1 MRSLG
6 VVKTLVCLLNRKSD
20 KINNMNKLIKNSS
33 AQDEMPV
40 WLPRATILIIGT
52 LLATYFGLQL
62 FVRLK
67 DIVFWLVTALFL
79 SFALEPL
86 VNSLQ
91 KRGWKRGL
99 ATGVIL
105 ALFLLVAVVFVA
117 AMVPLV
123 ITQVKELIESAPSW
137 VNRIS
142 DTLKNSFGISVTTQE
157 LLDQIQSAN
166 VSLGSTASNV
176 AGNIL
181 DISNKILGGIF
192 QMFTILLFTFYFV
205 AEGPII
211 RRKLLT
217 LIPAN
222 QQKIVLETWE
232 VSIDKTGGYL
242 YSRLLLA
249 VASAVVTFL
258 LLTVIGVPFALPLA
272 LWMGLISQ
280 FIPVIGTF
288 IAAALPLMVAL
299 LENPWSALVFVIYV
313 VLYQQFE
320 NYVLGP
326 RITAKTMQ
334 LHPAVAVAA
343 ALIGGTL
350 AGVLGAFL
358 ALPVAAILQ
367 VMVGAYVKRHEVITS
382 DGDLLGVSRVKK

>member
-1 MRSLG
+1 
-6 VVKTLVCLLNRKSD
+6 
-20 KINNMNKLIKNSS
+20 MNKLIKNSS

-222 QQKIVLETWE
+222 QQKVVLETWE
-232 VSIDKTGGYL
+232 VAIEKTGGYL
-242 YSRLLLA
+242 YSRILLA
-249 VASAVVTFL
+249 LASAVVTFL
-258 LLTVIGVPFALPLA
+258 LLTIIGVPFALPLA

>member
-1 MRSLG
+1 ME
-6 VVKTLVCLLNRKSD
+6 
-20 KINNMNKLIKNSS
+20 NNIKNSPGR
-33 AQDEMPV
+33 DDMPT
-40 WLPRATILIIGT
+40 WLPRATLLVLGT
-52 LLATYFGLQL
+52 LLGTYFGLQL
-62 FVRLK
+62 LVRLR
-67 DIVFWLVTALFL
+67 DIVFWLFTALFL

-91 KRGWKRGL
+91 KKGWKRGF

-105 ALFLLVAVVFVA
+105 AAFLLVAIVFVA
-117 AMVPLV
+117 AMVPLIIAQV
-123 ITQVKELIESAPSW
+123 RELVEKAPDWVFRVSDFMNNNFSITI
-137 VNRIS
+137 
-142 DTLKNSFGISVTTQE
+142 TTQQ

-166 VSLGSTASNV
+166 VSLGSTATNV
-176 AGNIL
+176 AGNLL

-205 AEGPII
+205 AEGPQI

-232 VSIDKTGGYL
+232 VAIEKTGGYL

-249 VASAVVTFL
+249 VASAVVTFIL
-258 LLTVIGVPFALPLA
+258 LSIIGVPFALPLA

-280 FIPVIGTF
+280 FIPVVGTF
-288 IAAALPLMVAL
+288 IAASLPLMVAL
-299 LENPWSALVFVIYV
+299 LENPWSGLVFVIYV

-320 NYVLGP
+320 NYILGP
-326 RITAKTMQ
+326 RITARTMQ
-334 LHPAVAVAA
+334 LHPAVAVGA
-343 ALIGGTL
+343 ALVGGTL

-358 ALPVAAILQ
+358 ALPIAAILQ
-367 VMVGAYVKRHEVITS
+367 VMVGAYIKRHEVIDR
-382 DGDLLGVSRVKK
+382 DGDLLGVNRKSKKN

>member
-1 MRSLG
+1 ME
-6 VVKTLVCLLNRKSD
+6 KN
-20 KINNMNKLIKNSS
+20 IKNNSS
-33 AQDEMPV
+33 RDDMPT
-40 WLPRATILIIGT
+40 WLPRATLLVVGT

-62 FVRLK
+62 VVRLR
-67 DIVFWLVTALFL
+67 DIVFWLFTALFL

-105 ALFLLVAVVFVA
+105 ATFLLVAIVFVA

-123 ITQVKELIESAPSW
+123 ITQVKELIESAPDW
-137 VNRIS
+137 VLRIS
-142 DTLKNSFGISVTTQE
+142 DILKNSFGITVTTQQ
-157 LLDQIQSAN
+157 LLDQIQNAN
-166 VSLGSTASNV
+166 VSLGSTATNV

-181 DISNKILGGIF
+181 NISNKILGGIF

-205 AEGPII
+205 AEGPKI
-211 RRKLLT
+211 RRKILA

-232 VSIDKTGGYL
+232 VAIEKTGGYL

-249 VASAVVTFL
+249 VISAVVTFI
-258 LLTVIGVPFALPLA
+258 LLTIIGVPFALPLA

-280 FIPVIGTF
+280 FIPVVGTF
-288 IAAALPLMVAL
+288 IAAALPLMVSL

-320 NYVLGP
+320 NYILGP

-334 LHPAVAVAA
+334 LHPAIAVGA

-367 VMVGAYVKRHEVITS
+367 VMVGAYIKRHEVIDS
-382 DGDLLGVSRVKK
+382 DGDLLGITRKSKKI